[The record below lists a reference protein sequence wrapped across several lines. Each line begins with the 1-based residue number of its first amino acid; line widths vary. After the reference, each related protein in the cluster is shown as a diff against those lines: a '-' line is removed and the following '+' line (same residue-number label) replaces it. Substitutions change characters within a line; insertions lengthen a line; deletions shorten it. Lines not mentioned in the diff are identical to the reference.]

1 MTCSCIT
8 QEKKLKI
15 SIQTA
20 IIAFLIFNPWTYQV
34 MRSVLGGWVSTVEGS
49 PKTMGL
55 ILHTFVFGL
64 VIFLLMRPFKN
75 QRQSVPGLPLL

>member
-20 IIAFLIFNPWTYQV
+20 IIAFLIFNPMTYQV
-34 MRSVLGGWVSTVEGS
+34 MRGILGGWVSTVEGF

-55 ILHTFVFGL
+55 LLHTFVFGL

-75 QRQSVPGLPLL
+75 QRQNVPGLPLL